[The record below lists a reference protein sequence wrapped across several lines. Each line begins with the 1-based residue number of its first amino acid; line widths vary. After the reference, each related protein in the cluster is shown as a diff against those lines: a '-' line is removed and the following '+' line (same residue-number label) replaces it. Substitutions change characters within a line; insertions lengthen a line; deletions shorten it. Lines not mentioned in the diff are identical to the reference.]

1 MRTSVTLSWMPRE
14 QARPRGLDET
24 HVQPRG
30 LFKVVIRTPRRT
42 MWPVTGVLARLRAT
56 GSATLHGTV
65 AATIQWWPPAVIWEP
80 QDAVEAGAAGDAT
93 TNPAATAPS
102 VTSNR
107 MQ

>member
-1 MRTSVTLSWMPRE
+1 MPRE
-14 QARPRGLDET
+14 QARPRALDET

-30 LFKVVIRTPRRT
+30 LLKVMMRTPWRT
-42 MWPVTGVLARLRAT
+42 RCPVTRAVARLRAT

-80 QDAVEAGAAGDAT
+80 QDAAEAGAAGETAT
-93 TNPAATAPS
+93 TNPTAHS
-102 VTSNR
+102 VTSTL